1 MSLSTTS
8 PDNRRP
14 DFLKLFTPVMTPQ
27 LVLFP
32 SGKIFKYV
40 ILPHSTHITVSEC
53 QNVISSPDNRRPEC
67 LNVCKTSLENIQ
79 ICDPSSSMTSLDN
92 GRPELMS

>member
-53 QNVISSPDNRRPEC
+53 QNVISSPDNRRPAWETEDQ
-67 LNVCKTSLENIQ
+67 NVYDESGLRETRVNEFIYKES
-79 ICDPSSSMTSLDN
+79 
-92 GRPELMS
+92 G